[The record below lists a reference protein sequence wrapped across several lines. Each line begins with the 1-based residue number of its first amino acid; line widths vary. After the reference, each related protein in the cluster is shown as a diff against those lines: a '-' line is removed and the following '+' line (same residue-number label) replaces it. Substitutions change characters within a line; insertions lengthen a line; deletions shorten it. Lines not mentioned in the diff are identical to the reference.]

1 MNENADKKKKMQK
14 NGATRLHQFT
24 VDIFNVIYNVRYID
38 DRFSFIDHK
47 RSKWT
52 IKEIERGG
60 KR

>member
-24 VDIFNVIYNVRYID
+24 VDIFNVMYNVRYID

-47 RSKWT
+47 RSK
-52 IKEIERGG
+52 
-60 KR
+60 